1 MDRMAN
7 NAQTMSYPQR
17 LHTLN
22 ISWLLARCHPHSA
35 LACTI
40 VHPPTETIYVKQDN
54 LWHLY
59 RPTTRS
65 HTSVSFITTS
75 HDPPPTDTL
84 PTTTDPTTD
93 HRHQLQIYT
102 HLFKP
107 RRHHH
112 IPTTSIKLLPAIP
125 TQSPHPRT
133 MGRQPCTSS
142 ISNRHEQFSR
152 SNTHQR
158 LRTWLRRLSQRTIYH
173 LLLQSNSIP
182 LYATHTYHQP
192 L

>member
-1 MDRMAN
+1 MHAVFR
-7 NAQTMSYPQR
+7 
-17 LHTLN
+17 
-22 ISWLLARCHPHSA
+22 LLARYHSHSK
-35 LACTI
+35 LA
-40 VHPPTETIYVKQDN
+40 
-54 LWHLY
+54 
-59 RPTTRS
+59 
-65 HTSVSFITTS
+65 HTSTSSFRHYIRQARQPLAPL
-75 HDPPPTDTL
+75 PPHYTL
-84 PTTTDPTTD
+84 PYFGLLRHYQPRLTPNRHATHHNRFYNQPPSPTP
-93 HRHQLQIYT
+93 
-102 HLFKP
+102 HLRLLKT

-112 IPTTSIKLLPAIP
+112 ISTTSSNLLPAIS